1 MKGSLLNKI
10 KAIVVIL
17 MVIGIGVALW
27 FATSMIVKKSYSSRD
42 LVIKKEVEESTT
54 TEEVVVDSTED
65 SSEPSVDV
73 EEGSIQPSYYS
84 EEELMELINKSSTE
98 E

>member
-54 TEEVVVDSTED
+54 TEEVVVESTED
-65 SSEPSVDV
+65 SSKPSVDV